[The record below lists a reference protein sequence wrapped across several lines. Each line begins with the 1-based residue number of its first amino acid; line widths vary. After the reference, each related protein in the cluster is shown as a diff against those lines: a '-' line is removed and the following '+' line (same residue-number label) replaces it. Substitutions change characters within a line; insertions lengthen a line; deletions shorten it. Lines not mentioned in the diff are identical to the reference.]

1 MIFSRELADL
11 IVNGRKT
18 QARRPV
24 PPGETEPR
32 YRPGRDYA
40 IETSEQHW
48 VADPKAVKGG
58 RTVTIRRTI
67 DRLYITSTHQAT
79 VGDLEHQDALR
90 EGFENIGAFIDHW
103 QRLTRRRTFDPDQPV
118 WVLSFELY
126 RGQDVT
132 WQPARDTVR
141 RLRVPWDPGV
151 AAGGPVMARD
161 RAPEPEAVDV
171 ADIAPRWVR
180 EAGLRHDGARGWRDA
195 DRACRGLDRKRA
207 A

>member
-24 PPGETEPR
+24 RPGETEPR
-32 YRPGRDYA
+32 YKPGPRLRDRDA
-40 IETSEQHW
+40 GEALAPDVLQ
-48 VADPKAVKGG
+48 GG

-103 QRLTRRRTFDPDQPV
+103 QRLTRRRRTFDPDQPV

-132 WQPARDTVR
+132 YQPAADTVR
-141 RLRVPWDPGV
+141 RLRVPWDPGI

-171 ADIAPRWVR
+171 GELAPRWVR

-195 DRACRGLDRKRA
+195 DRACRGLDRRRA